1 VAGKFLWR
9 CIYRPLWLIGH
20 ALLAV
25 PYLVIAVVFALLRRR
40 RRVVL
45 PRVVF
50 GITPII
56 NVKYW
61 SRALRSLGYEAFSC
75 VYAVYAINQAS
86 DFDYLPSTLFPRLAR
101 IPPLLGLLQGYL
113 CSIWAMRRFDVL
125 MLDFDGGFLRHT
137 PLRRVEFP
145 LLRLARVRVI
155 ATPYGGDVIVL
166 DGIRNGLE
174 RAAFVQD
181 YPGTAAREPTIRR
194 WVKHYTRW
202 ASLIYVGGMLVDFLP
217 RFDVAVTSP
226 AAIDIDEWS
235 SHGSEPETQPTP
247 LKTEASAQ
255 TTGANRVR
263 VLHAPNHRH
272 IKGTAFLE
280 RACSE
285 LEAEGVP
292 IELVICERAPNQEIR
307 AKMSA
312 SDIVVSGLV
321 MGYYDLFSVESMSMG
336 KPVVCYL
343 RPDFRALYGA
353 YSFFGECPIVSAGP
367 ETLKE
372 TLRKLVEDPDRR
384 RRLGAAGREYV
395 ERHHSY
401 TAIGEFFEGL
411 LERVGMPTRV
421 AP

>member
-1 VAGKFLWR
+1 MSGILRR
-9 CIYRPLWLIGH
+9 CIRRVLLLIGH

-25 PYLVIAVVFALLRRR
+25 PYLVTAVVIALVRRG
-40 RRVVL
+40 RRVVR

-50 GITPII
+50 GITPLI

-61 SRALRSLGYEAFSC
+61 SHALREVGYDASSC
-75 VYAVYAINQAS
+75 VYGVYVINEAS
-86 DFDYLPSTLFPRLAR
+86 DFDHMPSTMFPQLAR

-113 CSIWAMRRFDVL
+113 CSIWALRRFDVL
-125 MLDFDGGFLRHT
+125 VLDFDGGFLRHT

-155 ATPYGGDVIVL
+155 GIPYGGDVIVL
-166 DGIRNGLE
+166 DGIRDGLE

-202 ASLIYVGGMLVDFLP
+202 ASLIVCGGMLVDFVP
-217 RFDVAVTSP
+217 RFDVALASP

-235 SHGSEPETQPTP
+235 SRGSDREPQATPPTI
-247 LKTEASAQ
+247 ESSAPRSP
-255 TTGANRVR
+255 ANRVR

-292 IELVICERAPNQEIR
+292 IELVICERMPNQEIR
-307 AKMSA
+307 AKMTA

-336 KPVVCYL
+336 KPVICYL
-343 RPDFRALYGA
+343 RPDYRALYGA
-353 YSFFGECPIVSAGP
+353 YSFLDECPIVSAAPG
-367 ETLKE
+367 
-372 TLRKLVEDPDRR
+372 DPKGRAARPRR
-384 RRLGAAGREYV
+384 R
-395 ERHHSY
+395 S
-401 TAIGEFFEGL
+401 
-411 LERVGMPTRV
+411 
-421 AP
+421 